1 MKRKWNKK
9 FNDEKLAQEKYE
21 ESKEQITG
29 GLELIKENDS
39 KYEEDNFGSFGGKEI
54 IEEKNEKKL
63 EIEEETDNKHYDIS
77 GFSILVVEDNSVNMY
92 LVTELLSLHNVKV
105 TQAWNGKEAVDIFSS
120 NPAGTFDVILM
131 DLQMPVMDGIE
142 AAKTIRKL
150 ERQDATHIPIIA
162 LSANVY
168 TEDVAASSAAGMNG
182 HLSKPINFDTLCK
195 TVYNAV
201 KK

>member
-1 MKRKWNKK
+1 M
-9 FNDEKLAQEKYE
+9 
-21 ESKEQITG
+21 
-29 GLELIKENDS
+29 
-39 KYEEDNFGSFGGKEI
+39 
-54 IEEKNEKKL
+54 
-63 EIEEETDNKHYDIS
+63 
-77 GFSILVVEDNSVNMY
+77 VEDNNVNMY

-150 ERQDATHIPIIA
+150 DRKDAQDIPIIA

-182 HLSKPINFDTLCK
+182 HLVKPINFDTLCK
-195 TVYNAV
+195 TVYNAA
-201 KK
+201 KKIL